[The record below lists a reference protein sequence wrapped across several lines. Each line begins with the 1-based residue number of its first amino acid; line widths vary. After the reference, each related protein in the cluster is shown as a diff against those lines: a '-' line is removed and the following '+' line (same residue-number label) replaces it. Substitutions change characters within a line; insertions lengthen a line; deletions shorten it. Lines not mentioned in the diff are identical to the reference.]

1 MEEVGK
7 LQARLKEA
15 KQSREVAFE
24 AKATLEDELQSLS
37 HKIAIL
43 SKMIEIVDNFC
54 SRNL

>member
-24 AKATLEDELQSLS
+24 AKAMLEDELQSLK
-37 HKIAIL
+37 HKISIL
-43 SKMIEIVDNFC
+43 SKIIEAVDNFC
-54 SRNL
+54 NRN